1 MKIGFSF
8 GRCIRD
14 IVNGDVELED
24 VAFIIAA
31 TSMND
36 EEHVKNVIRSYL
48 TEPSY
53 LLGYNEQDCMEVGV
67 ALWNQ
72 NKVLQPR
79 KQGMHRHMQPENAI
93 WVDIFPTA
101 HSDSEAVKTAWDQY
115 RFMLHMVENVD
126 VEAINVFKEPHY

>member
-14 IVNGDVELED
+14 IVQGDVSVDD

-31 TSMND
+31 TNIHDSEQLDQVIQEYSYRND
-36 EEHVKNVIRSYL
+36 YL
-48 TEPSY
+48 SGLDLAECQRVG
-53 LLGYNEQDCMEVGV
+53 LL
-67 ALWNQ
+67 LWNS
-72 NKVLQPR
+72 NRILQPR
-79 KQGMHRHMQPENAI
+79 REGMHRHMQPEGAI

-101 HSDSEAVKTAWDQY
+101 VSENQSVKTAWDNY

-126 VEAINVFKEPHY
+126 NEVLDTFK